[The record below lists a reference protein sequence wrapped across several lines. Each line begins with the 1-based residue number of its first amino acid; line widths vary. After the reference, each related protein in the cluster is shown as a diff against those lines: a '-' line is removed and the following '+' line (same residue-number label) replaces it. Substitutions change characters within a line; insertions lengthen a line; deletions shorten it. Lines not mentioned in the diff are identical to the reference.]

1 MFRTRVTSEDV
12 SPKTITTMD
21 KFDETLDQL
30 RDSSGGMKPNL
41 HILNEVIPIEE
52 QMKYFQYS
60 KHIQSD
66 KENNRFDKSFL
77 IAKLFT
83 PEIDIEDR
91 RYYLSILAGLID
103 ITAYRAIETYHSS
116 PLEPELAQWAA
127 MALIESKVL
136 LDAEL
141 SGEKQFYVSTGLGG
155 KGDMLRFFSVIASS
169 DRSKF
174 TDFQLETLKREL
186 NFAFEKNN
194 IIIEEWTPNNN
205 YVKMLFLCDLDHD
218 ARSVIETAIKEANE
232 LGNYIDT
239 RFIMTNI
246 KQIDDVG
253 IEKMLKEDKDSTS
266 D

>member
-1 MFRTRVTSEDV
+1 
-12 SPKTITTMD
+12 MD

-60 KHIQSD
+60 KYVQSE
-66 KENNRFDKSFL
+66 KENTHLDKGYL

-83 PEIDIEDR
+83 PELNLEDR
-91 RYYLSILAGLID
+91 RYYLSVLAGLID
-103 ITAYRAIETYHSS
+103 IAAYRAIETYHSS
-116 PLEPELAQWAA
+116 PLEPELAHWSA

-155 KGDMLRFFSVIASS
+155 KDSMLRFFSVIASA
-169 DRSKF
+169 DRNDF
-174 TDFQLETLKREL
+174 TDFQLEILEREL
-186 NFAFEKNN
+186 RFAFEKNDMKL
-194 IIIEEWTPNNN
+194 EELIPKKN
-205 YVKMLFLCDLDHD
+205 YIKMLFLCDLDHD
-218 ARSVIETAIKEANE
+218 ARLVIESAIQEANE
-232 LGNYIDT
+232 LGDFIDT

-246 KQIDDVG
+246 KQIEDAG
-253 IEKMLKEDKDSTS
+253 IEKMLNDDAKANAE
-266 D
+266 

>member
-1 MFRTRVTSEDV
+1 
-12 SPKTITTMD
+12 MD

-60 KHIQSD
+60 KYIQSD
-66 KENNRFDKSFL
+66 QENNFLDKGYL

-83 PEIDIEDR
+83 PELNIEDR
-91 RYYLSILAGLID
+91 RYYLSVLAGLID
-103 ITAYRAIETYHSS
+103 IAAYRAIETYHSS
-116 PLEPELAQWAA
+116 PLEPELAHWSA

-155 KGDMLRFFSVIASS
+155 KNNMLRFFSVIASA
-169 DRSKF
+169 DRSNF
-174 TDFQLETLKREL
+174 TDFQLEVLEREMK
-186 NFAFEKNN
+186 FAFEKNN
-194 IIIEEWTPNNN
+194 MKIEELTPNKN
-205 YVKMLFLCDLDHD
+205 YIKILFLCDLNHD
-218 ARSVIETAIKEANE
+218 ARSAIERAIQEVNE
-232 LGNYIDT
+232 LGNFVDP

-246 KQIDDVG
+246 KQIEDAG
-253 IEKMLKEDKDSTS
+253 IEKMLKEDDESTS